1 MISLVVTDNDS
12 PPTSTSTSPSSLGL
26 RLAKIVTEVLS
37 PATIVVLLPFAVA
50 WNATGHALLATV
62 LWSLVVAV
70 FFSVLPM
77 VFIVRGARRG
87 KWDGHW
93 VRERER
99 RAVPLL
105 MCLLSAVVGLVI
117 LLVGA
122 APRDVVALAWSM
134 IAVLAVCV
142 VITKWWKVSL
152 HATVAGGAVAT
163 VVLIYGWAMVAL
175 VPLVALVAWARVRVS
190 DHTVAQVVV
199 GAFLGPVA
207 GGVVFLLLR

>member
-1 MISLVVTDNDS
+1 MVIENENSQDAPN
-12 PPTSTSTSPSSLGL
+12 TSSAGL

-50 WNATGHALLATV
+50 WNATGHKIVATIV
-62 LWSLVVAV
+62 WSLVVAV

-77 VFIVRGARRG
+77 AFIVSGARKG

-93 VRERER
+93 IRERER

-122 APRDVVALAWSM
+122 APRDVVALGWSM

-163 VVLIYGWAMVAL
+163 VILIYGWVLAAL
-175 VPLVALVAWARVRVS
+175 IPLVALVAWARVRVS
-190 DHTVAQVVV
+190 DHTAAQVVV

>member
-1 MISLVVTDNDS
+1 VVAETNDV
-12 PPTSTSTSPSSLGL
+12 PVVPSAGL

-37 PATIVVLLPFAVA
+37 PAVIVVLLPFAVA
-50 WNATGHALLATV
+50 WNATGHAV
-62 LWSLVVAV
+62 LSTIVWSLVVAV
-70 FFSVLPM
+70 FYSVLPM

-99 RAVPLL
+99 RFLPLM
-105 MCLLSAVVGLVI
+105 MCLGSALVGLVI
-117 LLVGA
+117 LLVGN
-122 APRDVVALAWSM
+122 APQDIIALAWSM
-134 IAVLAVCV
+134 VTVLIVCV

-163 VVLIYGWAMVAL
+163 IVLIYGWIMLVL
-175 VPLVALVAWARVRVS
+175 VPLVALVAWARVRVE
-190 DHTVAQVVV
+190 DHTAAQVTV
-199 GAFLGPVA
+199 GAILGPVV

>member
-1 MISLVVTDNDS
+1 MVTEKDDA
-12 PPTSTSTSPSSLGL
+12 PVAPGTGL
-26 RLAKIVTEVLS
+26 RLARIVTEVLS

-50 WNATGHALLATV
+50 WNATGHRVLATI

-77 VFIVRGARRG
+77 AFIILGARRG

-99 RAVPLL
+99 RFVPLT
-105 MCLLSAVVGLVI
+105 MCLLSALAGLAI
-117 LLVGA
+117 LLVWD
-122 APRDVVALAWSM
+122 APADVVALAWSM
-134 IAVLAVCV
+134 VTVLIVCV
-142 VITKWWKVSL
+142 IITKWWKVSL

-163 VVLIYGWAMVAL
+163 VVLIYGWVMAL
-175 VPLVALVAWARVRVS
+175 LAPLVALVAWARVKVR
-190 DHTVAQVVV
+190 DHTAAQVVV
-199 GAFLGPVA
+199 GALLGPVV